1 MFSTSFGLVC
11 DDSVNSLLFHEYL
24 SRSSLLGAKLD
35 LSVALVVWLWAGEEV
50 ELRSDDVL
58 NSQRAIKEQHDHSI
72 VFLTILSSFLHD
84 PVELYL

>member
-24 SRSSLLGAKLD
+24 SRSSLLSAKLD
-35 LSVALVVWLWAGEEV
+35 LSVALVVRLWAGEEV

-72 VFLTILSSFLHD
+72 VFLAVLSSFLHD